1 MVEKRKLNNSK
12 YTVERVLG
20 SGRFSQTLL
29 AYHTAGDR
37 KDERLVIKTLRM
49 FDKNR
54 TPKSSE
60 EIKKLNDKLHREAT
74 KLSKCDHP
82 HVVQLIDEEFTET
95 DSFRNEWVCL
105 PLEYICG
112 VSLEKLN
119 QRVLPEKEALRYI
132 RQIGEAL
139 IAVHKKG
146 LVHLDV
152 KPDNILVRQKT
163 DEAVLIGFDFS
174 RAPSH
179 GLSEETQKFA
189 SDGFAALEWYLTE
202 DKELAELGPWS
213 DVYSL
218 AALFYWLLTGVVPP
232 SAKDRHE
239 GTKPL
244 KSLADFDQEISNR
257 VKNAIEKGMAIKRN
271 DRPQTVKAWLNL
283 LGGYRF
289 NFDWFEERHVPK
301 WTALGALAAVA
312 GVFVGIYFGFMSL
325 KNSTPSPQIEPTPS
339 EEETV
344 ENQG

>member
-37 KDERLVIKTLRM
+37 KDERLVIKTLRT
-49 FDKNR
+49 FDEKR

-74 KLSKCDHP
+74 KLSKCEHR
-82 HVVQLIDEEFTET
+82 HVVQLIDEEFTER

-112 VSLEKLN
+112 VSLDKLN

-202 DKELAELGPWS
+202 DKDKDLGKLGPWS

-232 SAKDRHE
+232 SAKDRHA

-271 DRPQTVKAWLNL
+271 HRPQTVQAWLNL
-283 LGGYRF
+283 LGGYGF
-289 NFDWFEERHVPK
+289 NFDWFEERHSPK
-301 WTALGALAAVA
+301 WAAVSALAGVVAALGTVA
-312 GVFVGIYFGFMSL
+312 GLYFAWMSL
-325 KNSTPSPQIEPTPS
+325 KNSTPSPQVEP
-339 EEETV
+339 
-344 ENQG
+344 NQLKIKN